1 MEEGGSGGGG
11 PMPTVCL
18 CVLSSTPRSD
28 TDDRLI
34 EDEIDDAM
42 DDDMEETGEVG
53 DLLPSFAV
61 PVGWPEPEG
70 CREWPDEAMEGRS
83 DGSVIGAGIRSGCA
97 AVNTGVV
104 TFDPESLPAPPL
116 RESRESRVF

>member
-18 CVLSSTPRSD
+18 CVLSSTPRSE

-42 DDDMEETGEVG
+42 DDDMEETGDEPNDHPHASQMGAAREEVRDVARRHG
-53 DLLPSFAV
+53 DRAHGAV
-61 PVGWPEPEG
+61 E
-70 CREWPDEAMEGRS
+70 
-83 DGSVIGAGIRSGCA
+83 
-97 AVNTGVV
+97 
-104 TFDPESLPAPPL
+104 
-116 RESRESRVF
+116 